1 MEFTTEPF
9 EMPEFP
15 AHAVTARRIVDEA
28 GLDVEVGPFGTSA
41 VGDAE
46 TVLAVVDRLFRDTF
60 AVGATRISVQVTAV
74 SDASDRTESKTT
86 DDNGDDTGD
95 DTEGGSR

>member
-1 MEFTTEPF
+1 MRLKMEFTTEPF
-9 EMPEFP
+9 EMPDFP
-15 AHAVTARRIVDEA
+15 PHAVTARRIVDEA
-28 GLDVEVGPFGTSA
+28 GLEVEVGPFGTSA

-74 SDASDRTESKTT
+74 P
-86 DDNGDDTGD
+86 
-95 DTEGGSR
+95 GGTAEQAEDIR